1 MHPPVRDGFG
11 AKPRTHRRKAR
22 QQFLAV
28 AKKKRPRI
36 NKIRKAIKQQLAH
49 LERNL
54 TSIDAL
60 IACGTSF
67 LAARRHWY
75 RKLLVM
81 SELVRQRLD
90 PYNEGEDLRAQ
101 MFAYSRRHGHYS
113 AVICADQVYRI
124 RSNRVFCAS
133 HKIRLSGPR
142 LGRPKSD
149 PDLVAEEK
157 RQFIDE
163 QRRRNAFEGRF
174 GPGKSR
180 FGLGLIREKLALTQG
195 STIAMN
201 ILVMN
206 IEKLLEL
213 LFVLFTCWLHLLWA
227 RGSVNNAHS
236 DLLLAHGVM
245 A

>member
-1 MHPPVRDGFG
+1 
-11 AKPRTHRRKAR
+11 
-22 QQFLAV
+22 
-28 AKKKRPRI
+28 
-36 NKIRKAIKQQLAH
+36 
-49 LERNL
+49 
-54 TSIDAL
+54 
-60 IACGTSF
+60 
-67 LAARRHWY
+67 
-75 RKLLVM
+75 
-81 SELVRQRLD
+81 
-90 PYNEGEDLRAQ
+90 
-101 MFAYSRRHGHYS
+101 
-113 AVICADQVYRI
+113 
-124 RSNRVFCAS
+124 VFCAS

-157 RQFIDE
+157 RQFIDD

-195 STIAMN
+195 STIAIN

-206 IEKLLEL
+206 LAKLLAL